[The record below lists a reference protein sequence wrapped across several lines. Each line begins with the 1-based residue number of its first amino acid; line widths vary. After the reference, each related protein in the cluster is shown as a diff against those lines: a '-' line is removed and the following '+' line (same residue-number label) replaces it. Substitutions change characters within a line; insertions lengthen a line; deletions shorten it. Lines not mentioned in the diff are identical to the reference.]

1 MFLTFLLVFF
11 LKQYWNGNVD
21 IVHLETIP
29 KESENELVEHQ
40 NAQKLEFLQKPPV
53 ELIFKNMRIW
63 YLNENVDIVHL
74 EKIPKDSENV
84 SVEHEKE
91 WIGQDS
97 GPDGSQNPQKWAFEN
112 TYIPPK

>member
-1 MFLTFLLVFF
+1 M
-11 LKQYWNGNVD
+11 
-21 IVHLETIP
+21 
-29 KESENELVEHQ
+29 SSVEHQ

-84 SVEHEKE
+84 SVGHHNDRKE
-91 WIGQDS
+91 WIGRDS
-97 GPDGSQNPQKWAFEN
+97 GPDGFQNPQKLAFEK